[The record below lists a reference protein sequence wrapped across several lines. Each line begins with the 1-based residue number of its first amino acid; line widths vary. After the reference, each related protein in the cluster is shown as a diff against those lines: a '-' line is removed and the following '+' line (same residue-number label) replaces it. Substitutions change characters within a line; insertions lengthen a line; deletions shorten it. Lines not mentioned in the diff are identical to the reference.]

1 MLRASAHATGHP
13 VDAVEAVQGRDVE
26 QAVPHGSR
34 LVAFVDAVVGGDEH
48 AADGA
53 RARLAAAATPA
64 AVAEAAAIV
73 ANFEM
78 MTRVADSTGARL
90 PTGALASTER
100 ERAALGVD
108 AFDSAR

>member
-13 VDAVEAVQGRDVE
+13 VDAVEAVNGRDVE
-26 QAVPHGSR
+26 QAVPHGPL
-34 LVAFVDAVVGGDEH
+34 LVAFVDAVVGGDERV
-48 AADGA
+48 AEDA

-90 PTGALASTER
+90 PAGALASTER
-100 ERAALGVD
+100 ERAALAVD
-108 AFDSAR
+108 AFPSAR